1 MYRFR
6 FTPHTQ
12 VTGIENIRPGIDG
25 DQVSVELLPFQ
36 KWEDSSNDLLLDS
49 EEDDVDET
57 PGVSG
62 MPQTVTK
69 PKAGSSDRFDKVVSG
84 RVVKVEEMGKRE
96 FVCSL
101 SASNEVEWVRERV
114 VRNRDMSHLVVMVP
128 MNKRIPCCMVY
139 SSYVSDGR
147 GSEG

>member
-6 FTPHTQ
+6 FTPYTQ

-49 EEDDVDET
+49 EEDDVDEMS
-57 PGVSG
+57 GVSG

-101 SASNEVEWVRERV
+101 SASNEVE
-114 VRNRDMSHLVVMVP
+114 
-128 MNKRIPCCMVY
+128 
-139 SSYVSDGR
+139 
-147 GSEG
+147 

>member
-1 MYRFR
+1 M
-6 FTPHTQ
+6 PHTQ

-49 EEDDVDET
+49 EEDDVDEI

-62 MPQTVTK
+62 MPQTIAK
-69 PKAGSSDRFDKVVSG
+69 PKSGSFDKFDKLVSG

-101 SASNEVEWVRERV
+101 SASNEVEWAREGV

>member
-1 MYRFR
+1 MYRFC

-49 EEDDVDET
+49 EEDDVDEI

-62 MPQTVTK
+62 MPQTVAK

-147 GSEG
+147 GNEG

>member
-12 VTGIENIRPGIDG
+12 VTGTENIRPAIDG

-49 EEDDVDET
+49 EEDDVDEI

-62 MPQTVTK
+62 MSQTVTK
-69 PKAGSSDRFDKVVSG
+69 PKSGSFNTFNKVVSG
-84 RVVKVEEMGKRE
+84 RVVKVEETGKRE

-101 SASNEVEWVRERV
+101 SASNEVE
-114 VRNRDMSHLVVMVP
+114 
-128 MNKRIPCCMVY
+128 
-139 SSYVSDGR
+139 
-147 GSEG
+147 

>member
-1 MYRFR
+1 MYRFC

-36 KWEDSSNDLLLDS
+36 KWEDSSNDLLLES
-49 EEDDVDET
+49 EEDDVDEI

-62 MPQTVTK
+62 MPQTVAK

-101 SASNEVEWVRERV
+101 SASNEVEWVSERV

>member
-1 MYRFR
+1 M
-6 FTPHTQ
+6 
-12 VTGIENIRPGIDG
+12 
-25 DQVSVELLPFQ
+25 
-36 KWEDSSNDLLLDS
+36 LDS
-49 EEDDVDET
+49 EEDDVDEI

-62 MPQTVTK
+62 MPQTVAK
-69 PKAGSSDRFDKVVSG
+69 PKSGSFDKFDKLVSG

-101 SASNEVEWVRERV
+101 SASNEVEWAREGV

>member
-1 MYRFR
+1 M
-6 FTPHTQ
+6 
-12 VTGIENIRPGIDG
+12 
-25 DQVSVELLPFQ
+25 
-36 KWEDSSNDLLLDS
+36 
-49 EEDDVDET
+49 DEI

-62 MPQTVTK
+62 MPQTVAK
-69 PKAGSSDRFDKVVSG
+69 PKSGSFDKFDKFDKVVSG

-101 SASNEVEWVRERV
+101 SASNEVEWAREGV

>member
-1 MYRFR
+1 MYRFC

-36 KWEDSSNDLLLDS
+36 KWEDASNDLLLDS
-49 EEDDVDET
+49 EEDDVDEI

-62 MPQTVTK
+62 MPQTVAK

-101 SASNEVEWVRERV
+101 SASNEVEWVSERV